1 MMNIID
7 DLKDKNTLMK
17 KDAEAFKKSI
27 GDRLGLYAE
36 QMNLLKN
43 SVSTTKITKSEMIPV
58 LAHLLFG

>member
-1 MMNIID
+1 MNIID

-17 KDAEAFKKSI
+17 KDSEAFKKSI

-43 SVSTTKITKSEMIPV
+43 SVSKITITNSKMIPDLV
-58 LAHLLFG
+58 LLLIG